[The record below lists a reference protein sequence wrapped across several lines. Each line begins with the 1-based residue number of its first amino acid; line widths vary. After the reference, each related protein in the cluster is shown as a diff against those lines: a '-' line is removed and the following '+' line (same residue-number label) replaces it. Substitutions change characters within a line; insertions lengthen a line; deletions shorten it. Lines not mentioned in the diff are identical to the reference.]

1 MKIKELDID
10 LLKPAIYNPRKIDTE
25 QLNDLVRSLKQ
36 FGFVDPLVVRSE
48 DNMIIGGHQRYEAA
62 KLLKYKTVPVVQLD
76 ISENDAKVL
85 NVALNKISGEW
96 EEDKL
101 TSLLAELKDMDDVD
115 ELLTGFDKDEIDDL
129 LADLEPVEGLTDED
143 AIPENVDPVCKKG
156 QLWKLG
162 DHRLLCGDSTKAEDL
177 QILMDGKRAHMVFTD
192 PPYGLGYEYNTY
204 VDVQGDEYLEFC
216 DKWFPLLKEHTDFI
230 FLTAGWKY
238 NTYWI
243 KKDPTDIFYWIARN
257 KQSGGKLSHFRK
269 IEPIFLFGKPEE
281 KYNFDF
287 FEFNNEYHSA
297 DGSEKHAC
305 PKPVEFVA
313 EATKII
319 GRNKIVLDA
328 FEGSGTTIIACEK
341 NRNKCYGMEL
351 DPLYCDV
358 IIKRW
363 EDFTGQKA
371 ELLK

>member
-1 MKIKELDID
+1 
-10 LLKPAIYNPRKIDTE
+10 
-25 QLNDLVRSLKQ
+25 
-36 FGFVDPLVVRSE
+36 
-48 DNMIIGGHQRYEAA
+48 MIIGGHQRYEAA

-85 NVALNKISGEW
+85 NIALNKISGEW

-328 FEGSGTTIIACEK
+328 FVGSGTTIIACEK

>member
-1 MKIKELDID
+1 MLHPGNVD
-10 LLKPAIYNPRKIDTE
+10 AGWR
-25 QLNDLVRSLKQ
+25 KQ
-36 FGFVDPLVVRSE
+36 FL
-48 DNMIIGGHQRYEAA
+48 
-62 KLLKYKTVPVVQLD
+62 KLLDDKFEGTGSASIVKQDIAAHKPFTPPKDARGVVE
-76 ISENDAKVL
+76 SNKW
-85 NVALNKISGEW
+85 NV
-96 EEDKL
+96 
-101 TSLLAELKDMDDVD
+101 
-115 ELLTGFDKDEIDDL
+115 
-129 LADLEPVEGLTDED
+129 
-143 AIPENVDPVCKKG
+143 KG
-156 QLWKLG
+156 ILG
-162 DHRLLCGDSTKAEDL
+162 D
-177 QILMDGKRAHMVFTD
+177 V
-192 PPYGLGYEYNTY
+192 
-204 VDVQGDEYLEFC
+204 
-216 DKWFPLLKEHTDFI
+216 LKEHTDFI

-257 KQSGGKLSHFRK
+257 KQSGGKLYHFRK

-328 FEGSGTTIIACEK
+328 FVGSGTTIIACEK